1 MTSDS
6 ALRRKLTRQRCE
18 DSCSPVISDRQKRP
32 GSARGFPWP
41 KEAKTPHVPL
51 KFSPNDEYEKV
62 SCTGSEK
69 SNHRL
74 YQTMTTHERVRT
86 RAGGWARASAHT
98 VKPTF
103 QYCACTHTSTTTFKS
118 TKNLQNHTR
127 VTKNAHRRITKSLLS
142 DKID

>member
-1 MTSDS
+1 MLIKYFLSENAARSCELRLWTILSEDTEEISHHTPLNCRLVTSDS

-62 SCTGSEK
+62 SCTGFEK

-103 QYCACTHTSTTTFKS
+103 
-118 TKNLQNHTR
+118 
-127 VTKNAHRRITKSLLS
+127 
-142 DKID
+142 